1 MKIETLS
8 IDQKDEKAV
17 LKTYILDDYPKYYQ
31 QQKRPAVVICP
42 GGGYTTLARKEGEPV
57 ALKINGMGY
66 HAFVLQYSVIFK
78 EKPKSFEKEEELPE
92 MNPDGYF
99 PCSDLPGEKC
109 TGIDPG
115 ACRRMECRQRS
126 IDSAWLFSRRTP
138 DGKLSYL
145 WKRIIR

>member
-57 ALKINGMGY
+57 ALKIMVGIY
-66 HAFVLQYSVIFK
+66 QAFVLQYSVIFK

-92 MNPDGYF
+92 MNPGW
-99 PCSDLPGEKC
+99 
-109 TGIDPG
+109 I
-115 ACRRMECRQRS
+115 
-126 IDSAWLFSRRTP
+126 FSCYKSTR
-138 DGKLSYL
+138 
-145 WKRIIR
+145 

>member
-57 ALKINGMGY
+57 DSENQWYGLPCICT
-66 HAFVLQYSVIFK
+66 SIFCHIQRK
-78 EKPKSFEKEEELPE
+78 AEKF
-92 MNPDGYF
+92 
-99 PCSDLPGEKC
+99 
-109 TGIDPG
+109 
-115 ACRRMECRQRS
+115 
-126 IDSAWLFSRRTP
+126 
-138 DGKLSYL
+138 
-145 WKRIIR
+145 

>member
-78 EKPKSFEKEEELPE
+78 EKPKSFEKEEEAGKRKAKWQSTWAFPGR
-92 MNPDGYF
+92 PYRSGKTGY
-99 PCSDLPGEKC
+99 SKN
-109 TGIDPG
+109 
-115 ACRRMECRQRS
+115 
-126 IDSAWLFSRRTP
+126 
-138 DGKLSYL
+138 
-145 WKRIIR
+145 